1 MFSQALYGSA
11 ALVRYCCG
19 RMVCIFLLLVFCAP
33 VKSQSSGT
41 RSINLT
47 ASDFASDRQD
57 PGIQFS
63 SQGFT
68 LPYIHLT
75 MWSKKELYDLDRV
88 PSVTFEFEALLTAQ
102 EQEIIIA
109 FSQNKLPW
117 GQPAADALT
126 VRVTPLDPRPW
137 FRTGFYGK
145 SLENLIQTAPDE
157 ELLRVQEWQR
167 YKIQFTPQQIIFSAA
182 GREIDRANLNDAVFP
197 RKGFIG
203 FIVVGSPEI
212 AETMIYYQN
221 FVLQGMPE
229 SAEAETRGLMP
240 SGPSTASS
248 AEAGLATP
256 GRYYALVIAV
266 QDYLDDKVNDLD
278 YPIQDAQNMI
288 AALTAQYTFEAPDV
302 TFLKNPTKDQVS
314 NAFDGLINQV
324 TERDN
329 LLIFYAGHGFWDERL
344 KQGFWLPADAKKDFR
359 SNWMSNGT
367 IRDYINGIRSKHTLL
382 ISDAC
387 FSGGIF
393 KTRAAFGPP
402 DRALEELYKTPSR
415 KAMTS
420 GAMKEVPD
428 KSVFVSFL
436 IKKLQENA
444 MPYMPV
450 QTLFTR
456 LREPV
461 INNSPNSQVPQFGVI
476 RETGDED
483 GEFVFIR
490 RK

>member
-1 MFSQALYGSA
+1 MSCQYRS
-11 ALVRYCCG
+11 VRQYCCG
-19 RMVCIFLLLVFCAP
+19 GAALIAFLLSFCAP
-33 VKSQSSGT
+33 AQPQSSGSAT
-41 RSINLT
+41 INV
-47 ASDFASDRQD
+47 SPNDFASNSQD
-57 PGIQFS
+57 PRVQFTA
-63 SQGFT
+63 QGFN
-68 LPYIHLT
+68 LPNMHLA
-75 MWSKKELYDLDRV
+75 MWSKKELYDLERV

-102 EQEIIIA
+102 NQEIIIA

-126 VRVTPLDPRPW
+126 IRVTPLDPRAW
-137 FRTGFYGK
+137 LRTGFYGK
-145 SLENLIQTAPDE
+145 FLDNLIHMPDAQ
-157 ELLRVQEWQR
+157 LIRVQEWQR
-167 YKIQFTPQQIIFSAA
+167 YKIQLTPQQIIFSVADH
-182 GREIDRANLNDAVFP
+182 EIGRANLNEAAFP

-212 AETMIYYQN
+212 AENMIYYQN
-221 FVLQGMPE
+221 FVLQGMPGT
-229 SAEAETRGLMP
+229 AETETRGLMP
-240 SGPSTASS
+240 SGPSTAPS
-248 AEAGLATP
+248 AEATLVSP

-266 QDYLDDKVNDLD
+266 QDYIDDGINDLD

-288 AALTAQYTFEAPDV
+288 TTLTTQYTFETPQV
-302 TFLKNPTKDQVS
+302 TFLKNPSKDEIS
-314 NAFDGLINQV
+314 NAFDGLINQITV
-324 TERDN
+324 RDN
-329 LLIFYAGHGFWDERL
+329 LLIFYAGHGYWDEQL
-344 KQGFWLPADAKKDFR
+344 KQGFWLPADAKKGFR
-359 SNWMSNGT
+359 SNWLSNGT

-436 IKKLQENA
+436 IKKLQENS

>member
-1 MFSQALYGSA
+1 MFYQALYGSA
-11 ALVRYCCG
+11 ALVRNFCG
-19 RMVCIFLLLVFCAP
+19 RVVCILFFLGLYAP
-33 VKSQSSGT
+33 VKSQPSGAA
-41 RSINLT
+41 SINLSS
-47 ASDFASDRQD
+47 SDFVSSSQD
-57 PGIQFS
+57 PRIQFTAR
-63 SQGFT
+63 GFN
-68 LPYIHLT
+68 LPNAHLA
-75 MWSKKELYDLDRV
+75 MWSKKELYDLDRA

-102 EQEIIIA
+102 NQEIIVA

-126 VRVTPLDPRPW
+126 VRVTHLDPRAW
-137 FRTGFYGK
+137 LRTGFYGK
-145 SLENLIQTAPDE
+145 FLENLIQAVPNE
-157 ELLRVQEWQR
+157 QVIHVQEWQR
-167 YKIQFTPQQIIFSAA
+167 YKIQFTSQQIIFSTA
-182 GREIDRANLNDAVFP
+182 GREIGRANLNEVTFP
-197 RKGFIG
+197 RQGFIG

-212 AETMIYYQN
+212 AEAMIHYQN
-221 FVLQGMPE
+221 FVLQGMPGT
-229 SAEAETRGLMP
+229 AEAESRGLMP
-240 SGPSTASS
+240 SGPAPTSSTEAS
-248 AEAGLATP
+248 LASP

-288 AALTAQYTFEAPDV
+288 AALTTQYTFDAPDI

-324 TERDN
+324 TDRDN

-359 SNWMSNGT
+359 SNWLSNGT

-436 IKKLQENA
+436 IKKLQENT

-450 QTLFTR
+450 QTLFSR

-461 INNSPNSQVPQFGVI
+461 INNSPNSQVPMFGVI

-483 GEFVFIR
+483 GEFVFIH